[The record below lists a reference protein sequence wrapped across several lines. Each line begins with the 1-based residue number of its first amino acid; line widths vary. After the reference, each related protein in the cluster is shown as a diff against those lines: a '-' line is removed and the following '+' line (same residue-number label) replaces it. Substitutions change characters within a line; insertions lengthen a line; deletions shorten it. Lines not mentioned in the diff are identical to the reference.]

1 MRDAETVGKNVRIH
15 RELAVLSIR
24 ELAAQAGIAQ
34 ATLWSIEAGRQAPQ
48 PRTLR
53 KIAVGLDIEPR
64 ELLTAVLFNM
74 GSVGDAP
81 SGGPPPAGGLRR
93 ANCSANCSKNGR
105 Q

>member
-53 KIAVGLDIEPR
+53 KIAVGLDIQPR
-64 ELLTAVLFNM
+64 ELLKPRLV
-74 GSVGDAP
+74 
-81 SGGPPPAGGLRR
+81 
-93 ANCSANCSKNGR
+93 
-105 Q
+105 